1 MPKMVMINGSPTK
14 QSKTGIL
21 IDAIGQ
27 AIARLMPLESHTI
40 PLSDVGH
47 EVMCGLTR
55 PGVTAEGERLLRLA
69 ETADIMVVGTPM
81 YRASYTGL
89 LKHFFD
95 LVEREALRNCK
106 AVLCATGAN
115 QMHSLAIEHE
125 LRPLMSF
132 FPVQTTATGIYGT
145 GEDFKDG
152 LVSSQSMKDN
162 IERAAHEMA
171 DLFAARKPVLAGANS
186 DDSGP

>member
-1 MPKMVMINGSPTK
+1 MTKMVMINGSPTK
-14 QSKTGIL
+14 RSKTGTL

-27 AIARLMPLESHTI
+27 AIARLIPLESHTI
-40 PLSDVGH
+40 SLSDVGH

-95 LVEREALRNCK
+95 LLERDALRNCK

-115 QMHSLAIEHE
+115 QMHTLAIEHE
-125 LRPLMSF
+125 LRPLMYF
-132 FPVQTTATGIYGT
+132 FPIQTAATGIYGT
-145 GEDFKDG
+145 GDDFNDG
-152 LVSSQSMKDN
+152 VISSQSMKEN

-171 DLFAARKPVLAGANS
+171 DLFAASRANPR
-186 DDSGP
+186 GCG